1 MNTTVVPVTNADAEQ
16 GVPNARST
24 ISGELLR
31 LDSEMRGVDRRIFF
45 DPDIYELEFDRI
57 WSKVWVYVA
66 HESQIPKPKDFLT
79 TWIGRVPVIVSR
91 DRKGTVH
98 AFVNVC
104 THRGATL
111 CRTEK
116 GNAGTFVCPF
126 HGWAFSDQGE
136 LLAMNEEESG
146 GYPAGFDKSKR
157 GLTRVRCESYKGFL
171 FATLNPEA
179 EPLEDYLAEAKP
191 FIDTFAEQSPQGIE
205 VLKGRF
211 IYNYEGNWKLQGEN
225 GVDGYHV
232 PMVHANYVQMVAHR
246 MQANAGEKT
255 VKTIDAGKFGKLGGG
270 YYDLRNGH
278 TLLWTNIPN
287 PQDRPLYVAHEE
299 LAARLG
305 KLKAE
310 WAMDRSRNLLIYPNL
325 LLMDQASSQIRVFRP
340 LAVNRTEVTAY
351 CFAPVGEPAAERN
364 KRIRQYEDFF
374 NASGMA
380 TPDDLNEFNET
391 QKGFG
396 AYGLQRWSDIS
407 RGEAHE
413 IPGPDAAASE
423 LGIQPGSSGPDAADE
438 GIFVAQHER
447 WLQLMQAGTEASL

>member
-1 MNTTVVPVTNADAEQ
+1 MNARAIPATRADAEQ
-16 GVPNARST
+16 GAPTTST
-24 ISGELLR
+24 ISSDLLR

-45 DPDIYELEFDRI
+45 DPDIYELEFERI

-66 HESQIPKPKDFLT
+66 HESQIAKPKDFLT
-79 TWIGRVPVIVSR
+79 TWIGRVPVIISR
-91 DRKGTVH
+91 DRKGAVQ

-116 GNAGTFVCPF
+116 GSAGTFVCPF
-126 HGWAFSDQGE
+126 HGWAFNDLGA
-136 LLAMNEEESG
+136 LVGVNEEESG

-171 FATLNPEA
+171 FATLNPNA

-205 VLKGRF
+205 VLKGRSVYT
-211 IYNYEGNWKLQGEN
+211 YNGNWKLQAEN

-232 PMVHANYVQMVAHR
+232 PMVHANYVQMVGHR
-246 MQANAGEKT
+246 LQVNAGGNAL
-255 VKTIDAGKFGKLGGG
+255 KTIEAGKFGKLGGG

-278 TLLWTNIPN
+278 CVLWTNLPN
-287 PQDRPLYVAHEE
+287 PQDRPLYRAKEE
-299 LAARLG
+299 IAARVG
-305 KLKAE
+305 QKKTE
-310 WAMDRSRNLLIYPNL
+310 WMVDRSRNLLLYPNV
-325 LLMDQASSQIRVFRP
+325 LLMDQASTQIRVFRP
-340 LAVNRTEVTAY
+340 LAVDKTEVTIY
-351 CFAPVGEPAAERN
+351 CFAPVGEPPAERAR
-364 KRIRQYEDFF
+364 RIRQYEDFF

-396 AYGLQRWSDIS
+396 AYGPQRWSDFS
-407 RGEAHE
+407 RGAAHE
-413 IPGPDAAASE
+413 IAAPDALAQDFGVQAAAS
-423 LGIQPGSSGPDAADE
+423 GPDTADE
-438 GIFVAQHER
+438 GIFVSQHER
-447 WLQLMQAGTEASL
+447 WLQLMQAGAEGTP